1 MPQRASTFSL
11 KYSSFPP
18 FESSKSLDWTCGHLQ
33 QQCRDKKA
41 LAKKVEEL
49 AQQLKAAEAGHTAAS
64 QALQADQQRHLV
76 SFTEAHNQQLTA
88 LQDQLQQ
95 AAASKA

>member
-1 MPQRASTFSL
+1 MR
-11 KYSSFPP
+11 PP
-18 FESSKSLDWTCGHLQ
+18 PAA
-33 QQCRDKKA
+33 CRDKKA

-49 AQQLKAAEAGHTAAS
+49 AQQLKAAEAGHKAAS
-64 QALQADQQRHLV
+64 QALQADQQRHLA
-76 SFTEAHNQQLTA
+76 SLTEAHDQQLTD